1 MQKLAT
7 CSQEVVGIDL
17 QRTSA
22 PANNFIQG
30 DVMTYPFPKASFDFI
45 SAVAT
50 LHHLPLL
57 LALRRFR
64 SLLKPGGVIAI
75 VGLYRAR
82 TLADFAAAAV
92 AMPISRI
99 LRHSRPFQE
108 VNAALADPKESLS
121 EIQNAC
127 DRALPGAVLRRR
139 LLFRYSLVWK
149 FVEG

>member
-30 DVMTYPFPKASFDFI
+30 DVMTYPFPEASFDFI

-57 LALRRFR
+57 LALQRFR

-82 TLADFAAAAV
+82 TLADFAAAAL

-99 LRHSRPFQE
+99 LC
-108 VNAALADPKESLS
+108 
-121 EIQNAC
+121 I
-127 DRALPGAVLRRR
+127 RAH
-139 LLFRYSLVWK
+139 FRK
-149 FVEG
+149 